1 MLRLSKEG
9 HIFTVSEIDGK
20 SVLLENEDLYNSF
33 FQSFEIEEDFTVIS
47 FFEMI
52 KQYPLFLKFFQQGSS
67 YLEEYEAI
75 NQSECPATDKIAV
88 VTPNF
93 MIKDGVISQ
102 FNKMEVYFYNNAES
116 FCEDDLSSM
125 YLKEYI
131 NYRIGINSLAFV
143 DNIDENGVSD
153 SLYFEYFPETQF
165 HLLSFVHFVFD
176 TISLHG
182 FVEERNTLIQEIERD
197 EKETQEH
204 LETTASALTAKFFEQ
219 IKSGGKL

>member
-9 HIFTVSEIDGK
+9 HIFTVSELDGK

-33 FQSFEIEEDFTVIS
+33 FQNFEIEEDFSVVS

-52 KQYPLFLKFFQQGSS
+52 KQYPLFLKFFQQAES

-75 NQSECPATDKIAV
+75 DKSECPETDKIAV
-88 VTPNF
+88 ITPNF
-93 MIKDGVISQ
+93 MLKDGVISQ
-102 FNKMEVYFYNNAES
+102 FNKMEVYFYNNSES

-143 DNIDENGVSD
+143 DSIDEDGKSD

-165 HLLSFVHFVFD
+165 NLLNFVHFVFD

-182 FVEERNTLIQEIERD
+182 FVEERNTVIEEIERD
-197 EKETQEH
+197 EKEMQQH
-204 LETTASALTAKFFEQ
+204 LETEANDLAAQFLNQ